1 MRDENGFRI
10 TICTA
15 VSNECNTVTV
25 YLLIITIYKETLNI
39 AISWPP
45 SAADMTGDRHIEF

>member
-25 YLLIITIYKETLNI
+25 CLLIITIYKETLNI